1 MQFIDFQNQSL
12 ELTQHLRRISNESFR
27 NLAIANFNAT
37 KVIASIVEKYFEK
50 FEMVHDPATLPTLL
64 GMNEVRDLV
73 DYFIEYQ
80 SNISHIIFDESKKLY
95 AITKVRPIKR
105 LN

>member
-12 ELTQHLRRISNESFR
+12 ELTQHLRRISNESFK
-27 NLAIANFNAT
+27 NLTIANFNAA
-37 KVIASIVEKYFEK
+37 KVITSMAEEYLEK

-64 GMNEVRDLV
+64 GMDEVRDLM

-80 SNISHIIFDESKKLY
+80 SNISHIIFDGSKKLC

-105 LN
+105 LS